1 MGNVIAIGNAIGRI
15 RRGAGTPA
23 RGRRR
28 AWRGRDRLT
37 LLMAG
42 GLTIG
47 AAVAIFAY
55 LVARDQ
61 MLAKLVD
68 RQSEMQYAYEDRISA
83 LQSRLQ
89 RATRRS
95 DRDADGV
102 ETKLG
107 DLQRRQQLLEARS
120 VMVAKLVAL
129 SAENGG
135 LTQGAAPPSEPAT
148 PQQSADPALRL
159 GHARETRRD
168 SAAPPLAMRIDD
180 LDRALTRAE
189 RLQSRHVDA
198 VARQAIAAADR
209 IKRAFDIA
217 GVPPQRYFSPTE
229 RRLPIGGP
237 YVARRG
243 ASDPESQLGRAQNA
257 VATLAEFRR
266 ALPMLPL
273 HAPVWGELQATS
285 SFGYR
290 TDPFLGRPAL
300 HSGVDLREEYG
311 APVRAAAAGVVAAAG
326 PSGGYG
332 DMVEI
337 HHGGG
342 LATRYGHLSAID
354 VAPGQQLAPGDLVG
368 RVGSSGRSTGPH
380 LHYEVRVDGE
390 AVDPERFLKAAATL
404 AP

>member
-1 MGNVIAIGNAIGRI
+1 MGSINAIGRI
-15 RRGAGTPA
+15 PRRGGMSPA

-28 AWRGRDRLT
+28 GAWRRRGRSAALLVGALT
-37 LLMAG
+37 LA
-42 GLTIG
+42 T
-47 AAVAIFAY
+47 AVAMFGY

-68 RQSEMQYAYEDRISA
+68 RQSQMQYAYEDRIAA
-83 LQSRLQ
+83 LQLRLQ
-89 RATRRS
+89 RAARRAN
-95 DRDADGV
+95 RDADGV
-102 ETKLG
+102 ETRLE
-107 DLQRRQQLLEARS
+107 DLQRRQRLLEARS
-120 VMVAKLVAL
+120 VLVAEL
-129 SAENGG
+129 VARAAENGA
-135 LTQGAAPPSEPAT
+135 LTPRAATPSEPTSARE
-148 PQQSADPALRL
+148 QSDPALRPD
-159 GHARETRRD
+159 HAAEALRA
-168 SAAPPLAMRIDD
+168 AAPPLAKRIDD
-180 LDRALTRAE
+180 LDRALARAE

-198 VARQAIAAADR
+198 VAQRAMAAADR
-209 IKRAFDIA
+209 IRGALDIA
-217 GVPPQRYFSPTE
+217 GVPPQRYLSPPE
-229 RRLPIGGP
+229 RPLAVGGP
-237 YVARRG
+237 YVSSGG
-243 ASDPESQLGRAQNA
+243 ASDSQSQLGRAQNA
-257 VATLAEFRR
+257 VATLAALRS
-266 ALPMLPL
+266 ALPTLPL
-273 HAPVWGELQATS
+273 HPPVSGELQATS

-311 APVRAAAAGVVAAAG
+311 APVRAAAAGTVTAAG

-390 AVDPERFLKAAATL
+390 AVDPERFLKAASML